1 MQDNQYRI
9 KNPHGD
15 CIQQICGAFVH
26 LKTTETTL
34 PALTNSGN
42 LQVRKH
48 PLQSSQQSY

>member
-9 KNPHGD
+9 KSPTEIVYNLRG
-15 CIQQICGAFVH
+15 GAFGH
-26 LKTTETTL
+26 LKKTETTL

-48 PLQSSQQSY
+48 PPQSSQQSY

>member
-9 KNPHGD
+9 KSPTEIVYNLRG
-15 CIQQICGAFVH
+15 GFVH
-26 LKTTETTL
+26 LKTTETIL